1 MANYYE
7 TGSFDVCYNLAYEE
21 YLLERGDADA
31 LMLWRRAPQLR
42 LAGQRARAPE
52 RRRARVLFDRRE
64 CPLGPEPQLRHP
76 EAGGESA
83 PARSDSESGEILSA
97 LTLCGGDVE
106 LAAERLGVSR
116 ATLYRHVKR
125 LGIGRKGPAS
135 LRLKSQKGLRLSHSI
150 LMP

>member
-1 MANYYE
+1 MRELQN
-7 TGSFDVCYNLAYEE
+7 GV
-21 YLLERGDADA
+21 ERAFYSTAEG
-31 LMLWRRAPQLR
+31 
-42 LAGQRARAPE
+42 
-52 RRRARVLFDRRE
+52 VLSAQS
-64 CPLGPEPQLRHP
+64 LSYAIP

-125 LGIGRKGPAS
+125 LGIDVKALRHSVSNLKKG
-135 LRLKSQKGLRLSHSI
+135 
-150 LMP
+150 